1 MKNAPRKFQIKT
13 FKKQL
18 EAPTNE
24 AQRKMRL
31 TLSAEEEAKSSSWWR
46 SRNTAPW
53 THAEAGVA
61 PYHTVWGVKRSF
73 RA

>member
-31 TLSAEEEAKSSSWWR
+31 TLLAEEEAETRPLGPTLRLGSSRTTPSG
-46 SRNTAPW
+46 A
-53 THAEAGVA
+53 
-61 PYHTVWGVKRSF
+61 
-73 RA
+73 